1 MLRTGAMAL
10 AAAGASTAAHA
21 ATYSDAIGDVA
32 VTGAPFPHIDIRD
45 VEVSNT
51 ASALIFKINVVG
63 DPIADNWGKYMVGI
77 DSAAGGSSTGNSWGR
92 PINMADM
99 DHWLGGW
106 ADGGSGGMLDVYAGA
121 WSGASATYGPNPAN
135 LSVMVDPASYTFSVD
150 LAALGLVPGSTIRFD
165 VFTSGGSGDDG
176 AVDALSSATPSVTAW
191 QDPFTTVQPLTYT
204 VVVPEVSTTA
214 LGFLGVCAAGLRRRR

>member
-1 MLRTGAMAL
+1 MIARTKMNPIKKNHDAVLRTGAMAL

-32 VTGAPFPHIDIRD
+32 VPGAPYDHIDIRD

-63 DPIADNWGKYMVGI
+63 DPTVDNWGKYMVGI
-77 DSAAGGSSTGNSWGR
+77 DSAAGGSPTGNGWGR

-106 ADGGSGGMLDVYAGA
+106 ADQQGGGELYEYTGA
-121 WSGASATYGPNPAN
+121 WGLTSATYGANPAN
-135 LSVMVDPASYTFSVD
+135 LSVMVDPTSYTFSFD
-150 LAALGLVPGSTIRFD
+150 LAALALVPGY
-165 VFTSGGSGDDG
+165 
-176 AVDALSSATPSVTAW
+176 L
-191 QDPFTTVQPLTYT
+191 DPL
-204 VVVPEVSTTA
+204 
-214 LGFLGVCAAGLRRRR
+214 